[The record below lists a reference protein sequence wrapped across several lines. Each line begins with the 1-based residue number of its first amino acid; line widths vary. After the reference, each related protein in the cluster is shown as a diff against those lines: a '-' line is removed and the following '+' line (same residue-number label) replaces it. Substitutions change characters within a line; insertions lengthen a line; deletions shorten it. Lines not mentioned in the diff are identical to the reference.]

1 MADNMIIENYDVKTM
16 EHELKNQG
24 CLLKEIITKE
34 KKIRVGNHIKETF
47 FVHVR
52 SIEDDQHVVRSMTH
66 GIIIGPGYIPRNQTV
81 ETGMTF
87 GEVIEFEKDWK
98 KLWHPT
104 MTRQARRWVSK
115 LRRDITIWLA

>member
-1 MADNMIIENYDVKTM
+1 MADNIIENHDVNTM
-16 EHELKNQG
+16 EHELKTHG
-24 CLLKEIITKE
+24 CLLKEII
-34 KKIRVGNHIKETF
+34 KKIQLGNHVKETF

-52 SIEDDQHVVRSMTH
+52 SIEDDQHVVRSIKTH

-81 ETGMTF
+81 ETEMTS
-87 GEVIEFEKDWK
+87 GKVIKFEKDWK

-104 MTRQARRWVSK
+104 MTRQARRWVSE